1 MTRLVIVGS
10 SGFGREALDIVDAVN
25 QLNETFD
32 FIGFLDDNFSKS
44 EELMRRDS
52 SVLGAVRDLAHIEAD
67 YIIGIGAGEVR
78 ELIDQIAAGSD
89 RQAATAIHPSAT
101 IGSDVELAPGAVV
114 AAGARL
120 TTNIRAGR
128 HLHVNLNATVGHDC
142 RLGAFVTILPGANVS
157 GDVHLEDKVTI
168 GSGAAVLPG
177 VRIGAASFVGAGAV
191 VISDVPAGCTVVG
204 VPARAVGSH

>member
-1 MTRLVIVGS
+1 LTRLVIVGS

-25 QLNETFD
+25 RVNETFD
-32 FIGFLDDNFSKS
+32 FIGFLDDNISES

-52 SVLGAVRDLAHIEAD
+52 PVLGGVRDLAHIEAD
-67 YIIGIGAGEVR
+67 YIIGIGAGELR

-89 RQAATAIHPSAT
+89 RRAANAIHPSAT
-101 IGSDVELAPGAVV
+101 IGADVELAPGAVV

-128 HLHVNLNATVGHDC
+128 HLQVHVNATVGHDC
-142 RLGAFVTILPGANVS
+142 RLGACVTILPGANVS

-168 GSGAAVLPG
+168 GTGAAVLPG
-177 VRIGAASFVGAGAV
+177 MRIGAASFVGAGAV

-204 VPARAVGSH
+204 VPARAIGSH